1 MPNPNT
7 VTIEIGQDV
16 FRRLQTLAEP
26 LVDDAGSTLEKLIDH
41 WERHPPQSLENNNQ
55 GTAWWFT
62 SRGERLPVGT
72 KLRAIYNGHTYE
84 AKVMTSG
91 IFFES
96 ETFNS
101 PSAAAIH
108 AKNLEG
114 LTGASANTNGWNFW
128 EYYDEVNESWKPLS
142 KLRATS
148 RQ

>member
-1 MPNPNT
+1 MSHEDT
-7 VTIEIGQDV
+7 VTIEINRAV
-16 FRRLQTLAEP
+16 FRRLQALAEP
-26 LVDDAGSTLEKLIDH
+26 LVDNTSSLVEKLVEH
-41 WERHPPQSLENNNQ
+41 WELHPPASLENKDR
-55 GTAWWFT
+55 GTLWWFT

-84 AKVMTSG
+84 ATVKPGG

-96 ETFNS
+96 EIFNS

-128 EYYDEVNESWKPLS
+128 EYYDEAIETWKPLS
-142 KLRATS
+142 VLRS
-148 RQ
+148 K